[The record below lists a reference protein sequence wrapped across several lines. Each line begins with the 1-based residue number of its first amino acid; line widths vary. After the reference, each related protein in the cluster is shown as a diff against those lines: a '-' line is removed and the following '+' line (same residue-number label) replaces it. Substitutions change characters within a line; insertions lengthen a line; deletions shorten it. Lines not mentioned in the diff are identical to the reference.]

1 MPPDAGARPHG
12 PLSYPPAQSIARR
25 ESNVLQWMKDG
36 HPATKESDLTVEQS
50 ALVAKIRDIPDF
62 PVRGIMFRDITTLL
76 KDAEAFHECLDKMAN
91 RLRPYQPTKIVGVES
106 RGFIFG
112 APLAYL
118 LGAGFVP
125 ARKLGKLPAPTVT
138 AEYALEYGTNTVE
151 MHRDA
156 IDVGERVVIVDDLL
170 ATGGTTRATIQL
182 VEHLGGQVVALG
194 FLIELT
200 FLHAR
205 EQLGKYNVVTLI
217 QY

>member
-1 MPPDAGARPHG
+1 M
-12 PLSYPPAQSIARR
+12 
-25 ESNVLQWMKDG
+25 
-36 HPATKESDLTVEQS
+36 
-50 ALVAKIRDIPDF
+50 AKIRDIPDF

-76 KDAEAFHECLDKMAN
+76 KDAEAFHESIEKMAQ
-91 RLRPYQPTKIVGVES
+91 RLRPYMPTKIVGIES
-106 RGFIFG
+106 RGFIFA

-156 IDVGERVVIVDDLL
+156 IKVGERVVIIDDLL
-170 ATGGTTRATIQL
+170 ATGGTTKAAIQL

-194 FLIELT
+194 YLIELN

-205 EQLGKYNVVTLI
+205 DQLAKYNVVTLI

>member
-1 MPPDAGARPHG
+1 MEQA
-12 PLSYPPAQSIARR
+12 
-25 ESNVLQWMKDG
+25 
-36 HPATKESDLTVEQS
+36 DLI
-50 ALVAKIRDIPDF
+50 AKIRDIPDF

-76 KDAEAFHECLDKMAN
+76 KDADAFHEALDKMAT
-91 RLRPYQPTKIVGVES
+91 RLRPYQPTKIVGIES

-138 AEYALEYGTNTVE
+138 AEYSLEYGTNTVE

-156 IDVGERVVIVDDLL
+156 IEVGERVVIVDDLL
-170 ATGGTTRATIQL
+170 ATGGTSKAAIQL

-194 FLIELT
+194 YLIELT

-205 EQLGKYNVVTLI
+205 DGLGKYNVVTLI

>member
-1 MPPDAGARPHG
+1 VEP
-12 PLSYPPAQSIARR
+12 
-25 ESNVLQWMKDG
+25 
-36 HPATKESDLTVEQS
+36 SDLIS
-50 ALVAKIRDIPDF
+50 KIRDIPDF

-76 KDAEAFHECLDKMAN
+76 KDADAFHEALDKMAT
-91 RLRPYQPTKIVGVES
+91 RLRPYQPTKIVGIES

-138 AEYALEYGTNTVE
+138 AEYSLEYGTNTVE

-156 IDVGERVVIVDDLL
+156 IEVGERVIIVDDLL
-170 ATGGTTRATIQL
+170 ATGGTSKAAIQL

-194 FLIELT
+194 YLIELT

-205 EQLGKYNVVTLI
+205 ESLGKYNVVTLI

>member
-1 MPPDAGARPHG
+1 M
-12 PLSYPPAQSIARR
+12 
-25 ESNVLQWMKDG
+25 
-36 HPATKESDLTVEQS
+36 EQ
-50 ALVAKIRDIPDF
+50 AELIAKIRDIPDF

-76 KDAEAFHECLDKMAN
+76 KDGEAFHESIDRMAN
-91 RLRPYQPTKIVGVES
+91 RLRPYQPTKIVGIES

-156 IDVGERVVIVDDLL
+156 IDVGERIVIVDDLL
-170 ATGGTTRATIQL
+170 ATGGTTKAAIQL
-182 VEHLGGQVVALG
+182 VEHLGGQVVAIG
-194 FLIELT
+194 YLIELT
-200 FLHAR
+200 FLHGR
-205 EQLGKYNVVTLI
+205 EQLAKYNVVTLI

>member
-1 MPPDAGARPHG
+1 
-12 PLSYPPAQSIARR
+12 
-25 ESNVLQWMKDG
+25 
-36 HPATKESDLTVEQS
+36 VEQ
-50 ALVAKIRDIPDF
+50 AELMAKIRDIPDF
-62 PVRGIMFRDITTLL
+62 PVRGIIFRDITTLL
-76 KDAEAFHECLDKMAN
+76 KDAEAYRACLDRLAN
-91 RLRPYQPTKIVGVES
+91 RLRPYQPDKIVGIES

-156 IDVGERVVIVDDLL
+156 IEVGERVMIVDDLL
-170 ATGGTTRATIQL
+170 ATGGTTKAAIQL

-194 FLIELT
+194 YLIELP
-200 FLHAR
+200 FLRAR
-205 EQLGKYNVVTLI
+205 EQLAKYNVVTLI

>member
-1 MPPDAGARPHG
+1 
-12 PLSYPPAQSIARR
+12 
-25 ESNVLQWMKDG
+25 
-36 HPATKESDLTVEQS
+36 VEQ
-50 ALVAKIRDIPDF
+50 AELIAKIRDIPDF

-76 KDAEAFHECLDKMAN
+76 KDGEAFHESIDRMAN
-91 RLRPYQPTKIVGVES
+91 RLRPYQPTKIVGIES

-156 IDVGERVVIVDDLL
+156 IDVGERIVIVDDLL
-170 ATGGTTRATIQL
+170 ATGGTTKAAIQL
-182 VEHLGGQVVALG
+182 VEHLGGQVVAIG
-194 FLIELT
+194 YLIELT
-200 FLHAR
+200 FLHGR
-205 EQLGKYNVVTLI
+205 EQLAKYNVVTLI

>member
-1 MPPDAGARPHG
+1 M
-12 PLSYPPAQSIARR
+12 
-25 ESNVLQWMKDG
+25 
-36 HPATKESDLTVEQS
+36 EQ
-50 ALVAKIRDIPDF
+50 AELVARIRDIPDF
-62 PVRGIMFRDITTLL
+62 PVRGIIFRDITTLL
-76 KDAEAFHECLDKMAN
+76 KDAEAFHDCIEKMAA
-91 RLRPYQPTKIVGVES
+91 RLRPYQPTKIVGIES
-106 RGFIFG
+106 RGFIFA
-112 APLAYL
+112 APLAHI

-156 IDVGERVVIVDDLL
+156 IEVGERVVIVDDLL
-170 ATGGTTRATIQL
+170 ATGGTTKAAIQL

-194 FLIELT
+194 YLIELS

-205 EQLGKYNVVTLI
+205 DQLARYNVITLI